1 MLPHVLTL
9 RNMGAPQG
17 RRHAC
22 SDVQAMGSATS
33 KRWRWVGDAIWTCAK
48 QENETPRVNAGARR
62 LNAYTT
68 LMKEANG
75 NTCAYMIF
83 RYLPS
88 SNTDMLNINATAAWM
103 RRWSPPRPARL
114 NSQSERASPG
124 FSLQYRLHSLSSIFG
139 KNGTTLVH
147 ETA

>member
-1 MLPHVLTL
+1 MIENALKFPHVLTL

-17 RRHAC
+17 RRYAC

-48 QENETPRVNAGARR
+48 QENETPRVNAGVRR

-83 RYLPS
+83 RHLPS
-88 SNTDMLNINATAAWM
+88 SNTDMLDISKTVAWKM
-103 RRWSPPRPARL
+103 RCPSPRPARP
-114 NSQSERASPG
+114 NSQRERQAGG
-124 FSLQYRLHSLSSIFG
+124 FFSALPHGQLFSHPLYRG
-139 KNGTTLVH
+139 
-147 ETA
+147 